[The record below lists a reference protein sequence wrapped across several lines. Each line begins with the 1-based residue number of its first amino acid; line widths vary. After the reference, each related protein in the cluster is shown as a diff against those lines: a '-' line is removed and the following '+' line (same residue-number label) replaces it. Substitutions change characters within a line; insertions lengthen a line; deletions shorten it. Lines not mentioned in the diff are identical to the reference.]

1 MSRNASVG
9 DVAGTT
15 MKKTLTYLLL
25 LRRSPLPWPRL
36 RRMPPPTGGGGV
48 GTDRDAGWRMGTR
61 SRGRGRRRGRDC
73 RRDHR
78 IPAAGL
84 LGSSYISGRSR
95 DWLKFK
101 NPAAPSVKREAEEEW
116 GKQKWR

>member
-36 RRMPPPTGGGGV
+36 RRMPPPSGGGGDGVAV
-48 GTDRDAGWRMGTR
+48 GTEGGVADGDQE
-61 SRGRGRRRGRDC
+61 SQQ
-73 RRDHR
+73 
-78 IPAAGL
+78 
-84 LGSSYISGRSR
+84 GS
-95 DWLKFK
+95 
-101 NPAAPSVKREAEEEW
+101 
-116 GKQKWR
+116 

>member
-36 RRMPPPTGGGGV
+36 RRMPPPSGADGDGVAVGTEGDGGV
-48 GTDRDAGWRMGTR
+48 ADGDQE
-61 SRGRGRRRGRDC
+61 SRQ
-73 RRDHR
+73 
-78 IPAAGL
+78 
-84 LGSSYISGRSR
+84 GS
-95 DWLKFK
+95 
-101 NPAAPSVKREAEEEW
+101 
-116 GKQKWR
+116 

>member
-36 RRMPPPTGGGGV
+36 RRMPPPTGGGGGGV
-48 GTDRDAGWRMGTR
+48 GTDGDGGVADGDQE
-61 SRGRGRRRGRDC
+61 SRQ
-73 RRDHR
+73 
-78 IPAAGL
+78 
-84 LGSSYISGRSR
+84 GS
-95 DWLKFK
+95 
-101 NPAAPSVKREAEEEW
+101 
-116 GKQKWR
+116 

>member
-1 MSRNASVG
+1 
-9 DVAGTT
+9 
-15 MKKTLTYLLL
+15 
-25 LRRSPLPWPRL
+25 
-36 RRMPPPTGGGGV
+36 V

-101 NPAAPSVKREAEEEW
+101 NPAAPSAKREAEEEW
-116 GKQKWR
+116 GKAEMAVMGKNRIMIFGPKDDGTDKRLVVRERN

>member
-48 GTDRDAGWRMGTR
+48 GTDGDGGVADGDQEPRQ
-61 SRGRGRRRGRDC
+61 
-73 RRDHR
+73 
-78 IPAAGL
+78 
-84 LGSSYISGRSR
+84 GS
-95 DWLKFK
+95 
-101 NPAAPSVKREAEEEW
+101 
-116 GKQKWR
+116 